1 MVSIFEKEF
10 FSNEETK
17 IQFEQILKNIEEYKK
32 MKNEIENMKPEN
44 ETDHLVCVKE
54 KFKYIEKIMKIKPE
68 KMIFFK
74 LGLMQDELMLYISND
89 MLKLRMVSHLEG
101 FFIIFL
107 SFFSFLFFKNFF
119 FRLEKFFFSKN
130 LVV

>member
-101 FFIIFL
+101 FFIFFL
-107 SFFSFLFFKNFF
+107 SFFSF
-119 FRLEKFFFSKN
+119 
-130 LVV
+130 